1 VTFVLDPSRSTSNG
15 VKVKEV
21 TIGFSEATAGA
32 TNTPVIKNADARRA
46 FNFMSIP
53 HLIATI
59 DWPKVVI

>member
-32 TNTPVIKNADARRA
+32 TNTPVIRKAETKNA
-46 FNFMSIP
+46 FIFI
-53 HLIATI
+53 
-59 DWPKVVI
+59 